1 MERDAAM
8 EGLPPV
14 TRSTFQLALEHL
26 GGGGGGGGA
35 LWVISE
41 SWSHVPGLCVFP
53 WEIPVCTAVLVRV

>member
-8 EGLPPV
+8 EGLPSV

-26 GGGGGGGGA
+26 GGGGGA

-41 SWSHVPGLCVFP
+41 SWSHVPGLYVFP
-53 WEIPVCTAVLVRV
+53 REIPVCTAVLVRV